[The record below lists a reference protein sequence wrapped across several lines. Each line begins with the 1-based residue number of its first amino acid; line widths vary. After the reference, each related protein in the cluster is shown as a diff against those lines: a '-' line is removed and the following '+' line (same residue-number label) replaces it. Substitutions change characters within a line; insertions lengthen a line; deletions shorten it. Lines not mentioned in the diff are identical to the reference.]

1 MWDNKANDVDHT
13 YNAIQ
18 QLESLAWR
26 RDGNEFISAHTDGSY
41 VVWSASDSSA
51 PKEASTTPYG
61 KMHCNLFLPSSS
73 SCIYYNSWPTPDIR
87 ES

>member
-1 MWDNKANDVDHT
+1 MIGYNRGLIVMWDNKANDVDHT

-61 KMHCNLFLPSSS
+61 KMHYNLFMPV
-73 SCIYYNSWPTPDIR
+73 TK
-87 ES
+87 